1 MAENTSD
8 NTKKRQKIVYI
19 LAVLV
24 YLLFTA
30 LIFYYV
36 GKPLIK
42 FAGEPEKFRSFVESY
57 GILGKFMFLGM
68 MALQVFVAVIPG
80 EPFEIAAGYT
90 FGFWEGTF
98 FCLLGILIGTVV
110 VFAFVRIFGMKLVN
124 VFFSQEKIKSIK
136 FLHTDPKKD
145 LLIFIIFLIPGTPK
159 DLLTYFVGLT
169 DIKFSKWLLIATVAR
184 LPSVVTSTAGGNALG
199 IKDYSSAV
207 IVFVITFLL
216 AAAGFIIYRKIC
228 KSKKV

>member
-57 GILGKFMFLGM
+57 GILGKFM
-68 MALQVFVAVIPG
+68 
-80 EPFEIAAGYT
+80 
-90 FGFWEGTF
+90 
-98 FCLLGILIGTVV
+98 LLL
-110 VFAFVRIFGMKLVN
+110 FR
-124 VFFSQEKIKSIK
+124 
-136 FLHTDPKKD
+136 
-145 LLIFIIFLIPGTPK
+145 
-159 DLLTYFVGLT
+159 
-169 DIKFSKWLLIATVAR
+169 
-184 LPSVVTSTAGGNALG
+184 
-199 IKDYSSAV
+199 
-207 IVFVITFLL
+207 
-216 AAAGFIIYRKIC
+216 
-228 KSKKV
+228 

>member
-57 GILGKFMFLGM
+57 GILGKFMFLGI
-68 MALQVFVAVIPG
+68 MALQVSVAVIPG

-124 VFFSQEKIKSIK
+124 VFFSQEKIKSLK